1 MLKVLHTGDWH
12 IGSFP
17 GPEVGGQNARFQ
29 DICRC
34 LDFQAMYAEE
44 HRPDLI
50 VVSGDIFH
58 QARVWSDRGL
68 RESRTAIDHIRR
80 LSNVAPT
87 VVLRGTPNHDS
98 EEQFEM
104 LTTAFYGDDSVSVVT
119 EPEVLH
125 IHTYHGQRVDVACIP
140 GFDRGVHRAAHPG
153 LSREEETQVFT
164 DELAKVVLGLKA
176 QCEPG
181 VTSILSTHFT
191 VPGCNMESGQTALFA
206 QFEPVIYPATLKAA
220 DFDLVALGHIHRP
233 QQLPEA
239 GRAVFYCGSI
249 TGLNFNDENQP
260 RGFYIHDIDDD
271 GEAWSEY
278 VETPYREFETIRL
291 GEDDVHAM
299 LSAERVVVP
308 DRLKGKIVRV
318 LYTCSDETNKAFNK
332 AVLEK
337 RLYDG
342 GVFYVSEITPEEI
355 TTSVNRDELHGDNSP
370 EQNLAEYLTEKEKSP
385 EDAQRII
392 ELARPI
398 ISEAM
403 EKGRLE
409 TPTGVFMP
417 VEIEVKNYRNY
428 RDELFS
434 YDGISFATIN
444 GENGAGKSSLFMDAM
459 LDALFEEPREGDLTG
474 WICNDPDA
482 RSGSIKFTFYLGDK
496 LYRVTRTRTKS
507 GKATLNL
514 SEYVDESWQNR
525 SAEKYRD
532 TQTII
537 ENTIGMDSLTLKAT
551 GLIMQDQYGL
561 FLQADKADRMAI
573 LGNILG
579 LGIYDRMESM
589 AANRAADANRELR
602 RIADLQEETGRAMPD
617 KATVEATMNKTAIE
631 KASAVADR
639 AIHTKAMSEAQTKLD
654 IAKQAQK
661 RSEKAE
667 AEKEAA
673 QAKRRAKIERLLGR
687 SGIKKRFQQR
697 TFTNFIRDTPERR
710 RCYDTAKTYAD
721 SFPQRAE
728 RGEGLYIE
736 GTYGTGKTH
745 LAAAIALQLIGCGVP
760 VVCKTSGD
768 LLADIK
774 EAFDSGDAT
783 EYEILKAYKTVD
795 LLIVDDLGKE
805 QCTEWSVSTLY
816 SILNDRYEDMK
827 PTIITTNY
835 NADELVRALTPKGGD
850 GTKARAIISRLRE
863 VSTVITMAWAD
874 YRAGGGRR
882 NA

>member
-206 QFEPVIYPATLKAA
+206 QFEPVIYPDTLKAA

-271 GEAWSEY
+271 GETWSEY

-291 GEDDVHAM
+291 GEDDVRAM

-428 RDELFS
+428 RDELF
-434 YDGISFATIN
+434 I
-444 GENGAGKSSLFMDAM
+444 
-459 LDALFEEPREGDLTG
+459 
-474 WICNDPDA
+474 
-482 RSGSIKFTFYLGDK
+482 
-496 LYRVTRTRTKS
+496 
-507 GKATLNL
+507 
-514 SEYVDESWQNR
+514 
-525 SAEKYRD
+525 
-532 TQTII
+532 
-537 ENTIGMDSLTLKAT
+537 
-551 GLIMQDQYGL
+551 
-561 FLQADKADRMAI
+561 
-573 LGNILG
+573 
-579 LGIYDRMESM
+579 
-589 AANRAADANRELR
+589 
-602 RIADLQEETGRAMPD
+602 
-617 KATVEATMNKTAIE
+617 
-631 KASAVADR
+631 
-639 AIHTKAMSEAQTKLD
+639 
-654 IAKQAQK
+654 
-661 RSEKAE
+661 
-667 AEKEAA
+667 
-673 QAKRRAKIERLLGR
+673 
-687 SGIKKRFQQR
+687 
-697 TFTNFIRDTPERR
+697 
-710 RCYDTAKTYAD
+710 
-721 SFPQRAE
+721 
-728 RGEGLYIE
+728 
-736 GTYGTGKTH
+736 
-745 LAAAIALQLIGCGVP
+745 
-760 VVCKTSGD
+760 
-768 LLADIK
+768 
-774 EAFDSGDAT
+774 
-783 EYEILKAYKTVD
+783 
-795 LLIVDDLGKE
+795 
-805 QCTEWSVSTLY
+805 
-816 SILNDRYEDMK
+816 
-827 PTIITTNY
+827 
-835 NADELVRALTPKGGD
+835 
-850 GTKARAIISRLRE
+850 
-863 VSTVITMAWAD
+863 
-874 YRAGGGRR
+874 
-882 NA
+882 

>member
-104 LTTAFYGDDSVSVVT
+104 LVTAFYGDDSVSVVT

-206 QFEPVIYPATLKAA
+206 QFEPVIYPDTLKAA

-291 GEDDVHAM
+291 GEDDVRAM

-370 EQNLAEYLTEKEKSP
+370 EQNLAEYLAEKEKSP

-403 EKGRLE
+403 EKGHLE

-532 TQTII
+532 TQAII

-589 AANRAADANRELR
+589 AANRAADANR
-602 RIADLQEETGRAMPD
+602 A
-617 KATVEATMNKTAIE
+617 ATVML
-631 KASAVADR
+631 
-639 AIHTKAMSEAQTKLD
+639 Q
-654 IAKQAQK
+654 
-661 RSEKAE
+661 
-667 AEKEAA
+667 
-673 QAKRRAKIERLLGR
+673 RLLGIPHD
-687 SGIKKRFQQR
+687 G
-697 TFTNFIRDTPERR
+697 
-710 RCYDTAKTYAD
+710 
-721 SFPQRAE
+721 SFGP
-728 RGEGLYIE
+728 
-736 GTYGTGKTH
+736 
-745 LAAAIALQLIGCGVP
+745 
-760 VVCKTSGD
+760 
-768 LLADIK
+768 
-774 EAFDSGDAT
+774 AT
-783 EYEILKAYKTVD
+783 
-795 LLIVDDLGKE
+795 
-805 QCTEWSVSTLY
+805 
-816 SILNDRYEDMK
+816 
-827 PTIITTNY
+827 
-835 NADELVRALTPKGGD
+835 
-850 GTKARAIISRLRE
+850 TKALMTAQRKHGLVPDGICGPKSWTALSG
-863 VSTVITMAWAD
+863 AD
-874 YRAGGGRR
+874 KYL
-882 NA
+882 